1 MMNVRFWG
9 TRGSIP
15 SPGKSTVKY
24 GGNTA
29 CVEVRIDKNI
39 LIFDAGT
46 GIRNLGNQLVK
57 EFTNQPVTLHLFIS
71 HTHWDHIQG
80 FPFFMPL
87 YAKNFQ
93 VIVYGPPARDKSLKD
108 LMKLQMDAEY
118 FPVPL
123 GDLNAQIV
131 MQEMREPLSIGN
143 IRVNPFYLN
152 HPAMTYAYRIS
163 DGERSLTYA
172 TDNEPYRYTLHA
184 ARKDQGGSQYGA
196 ELDQKFIDFSAGTD
210 FLICEAQYTLDEYRS
225 KVGYGHSPVESV
237 VEFAIKAN
245 VKQLALFHHD
255 PAHDDAAIDAMVT
268 HARQLLESQKS
279 SIHCFAATEGMEIK
293 LDR

>member
-1 MMNVRFWG
+1 MMTIRFWG

-15 SPGKSTVKY
+15 SPGKGTVKY

-29 CVEVRIDKNI
+29 CVEVRTEKQI
-39 LIFDAGT
+39 LVFDAGT
-46 GIRNLGNQLVK
+46 GIRNLGNRLIK
-57 EFTNQPVTLHLFIS
+57 EFPSQPVTVSLFIS

-80 FPFFMPL
+80 FPFFMPG
-87 YAKNFQ
+87 YEKNFQ
-93 VIVYGPPARDKSLKD
+93 VLVYGPPARDKSLKD

-131 MQEMREPLSIGN
+131 MQEVREPFRIGDVQ
-143 IRVNPFYLN
+143 VNSFYLN
-152 HPAMTYAYRIS
+152 HPAMTLAYKITE
-163 DGERSLTYA
+163 GGKTLTYA

-184 ARKDQGGSQYGA
+184 ARKDQGASQYGS
-196 ELDQKFIDFSAGTD
+196 ELDQKFIDFLSGTD

-225 KVGYGHSPVESV
+225 KVGYGHSPIESV
-237 VEFAIKAN
+237 VEFAVKAN

-255 PAHDDAAIDAMVT
+255 PGHDDAAVDAIVR
-268 HARQLLESQKS
+268 HAQQLLSAQNSPMK
-279 SIHCFAATEGMEIK
+279 CFAAAEGMEIK
-293 LDR
+293 LT